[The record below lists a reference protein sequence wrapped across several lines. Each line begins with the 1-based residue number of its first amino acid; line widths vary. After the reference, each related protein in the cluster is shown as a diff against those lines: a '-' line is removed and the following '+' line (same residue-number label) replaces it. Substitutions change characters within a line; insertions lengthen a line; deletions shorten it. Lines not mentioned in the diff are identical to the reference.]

1 MMQPGLKRHP
11 PDVRR
16 ETYLIRQASTAESR
30 NSYLPAGRAAQKQK
44 NRPSIR
50 KAVFYLFFNLVSFF
64 VKETV
69 FEVRVSITRYDFHP
83 FFMFEEPLQT

>member
-1 MMQPGLKRHP
+1 MLQPGLKRHP

-16 ETYLIRQASTAESR
+16 EIQRK
-30 NSYLPAGRAAQKQK
+30 AGIAAQKQK
-44 NRPSIR
+44 NRPSIG
-50 KAVFYLFFNLVSFF
+50 KAVFSLFFNLVSFF